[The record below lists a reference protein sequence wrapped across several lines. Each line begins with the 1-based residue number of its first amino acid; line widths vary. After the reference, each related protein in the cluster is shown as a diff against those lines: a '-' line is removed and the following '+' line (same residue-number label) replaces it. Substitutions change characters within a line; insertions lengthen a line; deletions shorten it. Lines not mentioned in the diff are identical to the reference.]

1 MWDTLL
7 LLLAMAILKLHCQL
21 KCIFLIL
28 STDAP
33 CFHSQLITW
42 EAMGG
47 AGQRKQ
53 EAILKKEI
61 EQVAIVDHVIMM
73 RMRRLNLQYFI

>member
-1 MWDTLL
+1 MGFTT
-7 LLLAMAILKLHCQL
+7 
-21 KCIFLIL
+21 
-28 STDAP
+28 STFSCDHSKIVNVNRYISNFVIDAP
-33 CFHSQLITW
+33 CFQSQLNTW